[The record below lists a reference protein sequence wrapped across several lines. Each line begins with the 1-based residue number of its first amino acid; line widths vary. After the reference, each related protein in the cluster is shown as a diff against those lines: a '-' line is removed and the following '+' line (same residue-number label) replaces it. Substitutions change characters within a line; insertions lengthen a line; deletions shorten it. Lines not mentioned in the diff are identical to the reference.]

1 MPQTYLSLH
10 IRRNLST
17 TSKSLM
23 IATARSRRFR
33 SVNARF
39 RWRMR
44 TRTERDERDASVD
57 ARAAIRQNQQSGT
70 PAEST
75 RQPPCW
81 LLWVTAS
88 TIIEPVR
95 NAAPCH
101 MCSVPSTT
109 KQPALY
115 RLSSRILTRRRCIEV
130 VDSFALRTDSLLIT
144 WHTLNHVQ
152 YTRNIATGPAAA
164 FCTLH
169 WMRRRWNVFGSHSGT
184 TPADGVGDECPT
196 AEFRGKPLWKH
207 GEKLPDAESYGHILL
222 LD

>member
-75 RQPPCW
+75 RQPP
-81 LLWVTAS
+81 
-88 TIIEPVR
+88 
-95 NAAPCH
+95 
-101 MCSVPSTT
+101 
-109 KQPALY
+109 
-115 RLSSRILTRRRCIEV
+115 
-130 VDSFALRTDSLLIT
+130 
-144 WHTLNHVQ
+144 
-152 YTRNIATGPAAA
+152 
-164 FCTLH
+164 
-169 WMRRRWNVFGSHSGT
+169 
-184 TPADGVGDECPT
+184 
-196 AEFRGKPLWKH
+196 
-207 GEKLPDAESYGHILL
+207 
-222 LD
+222 